1 MKLTQLI
8 PRALLAF
15 VAVCITQILAG
26 ILIPMKPVALPHFLQ
41 WLLLSNAVTVAAL
54 AVVAARTDWRG
65 WRLGIAVAAIPVV
78 IHTLDMLEG
87 IVFLKNSSVE
97 WGRIFVYT
105 LVSACLSVP
114 VWMLLFGRRD
124 KAASGQ
130 NRIQMQLP
138 GEWAWKFVV
147 SDFAY
152 LALYFLAGT
161 IIWPYVKDFY
171 ATQYVPS
178 RVTISELQL
187 LIRGPVFILLCLFLA
202 RTLRLPRL
210 RGALGVGAVF
220 TLLSGVA
227 PLLIPN
233 PYFPDI
239 VRWAHFCEVTS
250 SNFVFGAIVAW
261 LWGQRETVH
270 AQVLHS
276 AA

>member
-1 MKLTQLI
+1 MKLSQSI

-15 VAVCITQILAG
+15 VAVCIAQILAG

-41 WLLLSNAVTVAAL
+41 WLLLSNAVTVAAQDI
-54 AVVAARTDWRG
+54 VAARTAWRG

-87 IVFLKNSSVE
+87 IVFLKNSPVD

-105 LVSACLSVP
+105 LVSAALSVP

-124 KAASGQ
+124 NAASKHHPVEVQ
-130 NRIQMQLP
+130 SPI
-138 GEWAWKFVV
+138 EWAWKFVV
-147 SDFAY
+147 SDLAY
-152 LALYFLAGT
+152 LSLYFLAGT
-161 IIWPYVKDFY
+161 IIWPYVKNFY
-171 ATQYVPS
+171 ATQYLPS

-187 LIRGPVFILLCLFLA
+187 LIRGPVFILLCLFLV
-202 RTLRLPRL
+202 RMLRLPRL
-210 RGALGVGAVF
+210 IGALAVGAVF

-261 LWGQRETVH
+261 LWGQREPAPAH
-270 AQVLHS
+270 VLHT